1 MKNQNVTIEQV
12 ENLIEKFLN
21 GDAEGQ
27 DRKWFCKSKEISA
40 PFVISKI
47 KWVFKN
53 LDSQQEIVFKI
64 NNEGVLL
71 IDDEMDFD
79 DKIILIKQ
87 YNDLVGFEIE
97 FDKGTKEAIIE
108 FLDSFKTAYIASNCL
123 KSKQII
129 NFPYEN
135 FAKLFKYRYVILK
148 NKSDVDFSDVHI
160 GDVYTLVNHITTND
174 KDVAKCRPCLV
185 WNIDKQKQTIYIC
198 PITSSDNGV
207 RHNSIAYVEFNKDCF
222 DEENKEGPVYLRL
235 QDIKKVGTNLL
246 YKKIGR
252 VSSKEEMYEYLLA
265 IKKYYQEEVTS
276 SIDNL
281 KNDVFYSTDNEIE
294 NDSTNDTKINKFTG
308 YSRPASTDELS
319 DCFAKESDVRFEIN
333 SDDLVLSRYI
343 EEIIPEIIY
352 YLKNE
357 AGRGKYKDF
366 NLAETTEEIKALFLE
381 IIKMSKT
388 SPYSYHF
395 RLNNNQV
402 NKRKYPKVDI
412 EIKKFSVI
420 IQVKGKEPIIDNNL
434 TKLLIKTMQSCNKF
448 YYVYLA
454 YHVICNAN
462 KNGKFDKNEVEKYFI
477 NLGLKYDGDLEII
490 ARNPQLFDP
499 KNVYVDN
506 AYYGINDEKD

>member
-12 ENLIEKFLN
+12 ENLIDKFLN
-21 GDAEGQ
+21 GEAEGK
-27 DRKWFCKSKEISA
+27 DKKWFCKSKEISA

-53 LDSQQEIVFKI
+53 LDSQKEIVFKI

-79 DKIILIKQ
+79 DKIVLIKQ
-87 YNDLVGFEIE
+87 YKELVGFEVE
-97 FDKGTKEAIIE
+97 FDKSTKEAILE
-108 FLDSFKTAYIASNCL
+108 FLDSFGNVYIASNFF

-129 NFPYEN
+129 DFPYEN
-135 FAKLFKYRYVILK
+135 FAKLFKYGAVILK
-148 NKSDVDFSDVHI
+148 NKTDIDFSDVHV
-160 GDVYTLVNHITTND
+160 GDVYTLVNHIVAND
-174 KDVAKCRPCLV
+174 KEVAKSRPCLV

-207 RHNSIAYVEFNKDCF
+207 RHNAHAYVEFDKDCLEIE
-222 DEENKEGPVYLRL
+222 DKLGSLYLRL

-252 VSSKEEMYEYLLA
+252 VSSKEEMYKYLLA
-265 IKKYYQEEVTS
+265 IKKFYQEEVTL

-281 KNDVFYSTDNEIE
+281 KNDAFYSIDNEDE
-294 NDSTNDTKINKFTG
+294 NNSTNNEKINEFTG
-308 YSRPASTDELS
+308 YSRPASTDELC
-319 DCFAKESDVRFEIN
+319 DTFAKESDVRFEIN
-333 SDDLVLSRYI
+333 SDDLVLSKYI
-343 EEIIPEIIY
+343 EEIISEVIY

-357 AGRGKYKDF
+357 AGKGKYKDF
-366 NLAETTEEIKALFLE
+366 NLAETTEEIKALFLNLG
-381 IIKMSKT
+381 KT
-388 SPYSYHF
+388 LKGSPYSYCVE
-395 RLNNNQV
+395 LNNNQV

-420 IQVKGKEPIIDNNL
+420 IQIKGKESIIDNNL
-434 TKLLIKTMQSCNKF
+434 TKILVKTMQSCNKF
-448 YYVYLA
+448 YYIYLA
-454 YHVICNAN
+454 YHLISNAN

-477 NLGLKYDGDLEII
+477 NLGLKYNGDLEII
-490 ARNPQLFDP
+490 ARNPKLFDP

>member
-53 LDSQQEIVFKI
+53 LDSQKEIVFRI

-71 IDDEMDFD
+71 IDDEMEFD
-79 DKIILIKQ
+79 DKVILIKQ
-87 YNDLVGFEIE
+87 YIDLIGLEIE
-97 FDKGTKEAIIE
+97 YDKSTKEAILE
-108 FLDSFKTAYIASNCL
+108 FLDSFKAIYLASNLL
-123 KSKQII
+123 KSKQIM

-135 FAKLFKYRYVILK
+135 FAKLFKYGYVVLK
-148 NKSDVDFSDVHI
+148 HKSEIDFSDVHI
-160 GDVYTLVNHITTND
+160 GDVYTLINHITTND
-174 KDVAKCRPCLV
+174 QDVAKSRPCLV
-185 WNIDKQKQTIYIC
+185 WNIDKQKQRIYIC
-198 PITSSDNGV
+198 PITSSDNGF
-207 RHNSIAYVEFNKDCF
+207 RHNPHAFVEFNKDCYV
-222 DEENKEGPVYLRL
+222 EENKEGPFYLRL

-252 VSSKEEMYEYLLA
+252 VSSKEEMHKYLLA

-281 KNDVFYSTDNEIE
+281 KNDVFYSTNNETE
-294 NDSTNDTKINKFTG
+294 NNSTNDIKINEFTG

-319 DCFAKESDVRFEIN
+319 DCFAKESDVGFEIN
-333 SDDLVLSRYI
+333 SEDLVLSRYI
-343 EEIIPEIIY
+343 EEIIPEVIY

-357 AGRGKYKDF
+357 AGKGKYKDF
-366 NLAETTEEIKALFLE
+366 NLAETTEEIKTLFLE
-381 IIKMSKT
+381 IIKTAKT
-388 SPYSYHF
+388 SPYSYHV
-395 RLNNNQV
+395 RLNSNQV

-420 IQVKGKEPIIDNNL
+420 IQVKGKESIIDNNL
-434 TKLLIKTMQSCNKF
+434 TKILVKTMQSCNKF

-462 KNGKFDKNEVEKYFI
+462 RNGKFDKNEVEKYFI

-490 ARNPQLFDP
+490 ARNPHLFDP

-506 AYYGINDEKD
+506 AYYGINNEKD